1 MNGLLQDL
9 RFAIRQLRKS
19 PGFAAVAIITLALG
33 IGANTAIFSLLDQ
46 ALLRSLPV
54 KDADRLVLL
63 KYEGSNTGHLEAR
76 TDGKF
81 YFSYPMYRDLHDRNS
96 VFSGLIAT
104 DHAEVGV
111 QWHNQPALVS
121 AELVSGN
128 YFDVLGVQPAAGRL
142 FVAADDVVPDANP
155 VVVLSFN
162 YWQRRFGND
171 PRIVND
177 IIQINGHPFT
187 IVGIAPP
194 GFHSVVLGDTPDVFV
209 PMMMKA
215 EVIPGSKDLEDRRS
229 AWLNIVGKLKPG
241 MSRDQAEAGIA
252 PLWYAIRSDELKDI
266 KNHSESFRERFVAK
280 SHLFVLDGAKGFS
293 PLRADVQMPLL
304 IIMGMVG
311 LVALMACANVG
322 SLLLVRGAGRIREMS
337 VRYALG
343 AKRYRVIQ
351 QLLVEGLLLGL
362 SGGLL
367 GMLLAPRVTG
377 LLINMIWSGST
388 GDLPFS
394 SAPDLRVL
402 AFNCAVALFASVVFS
417 LAPAMQ
423 FYRPDLAPSLKQ
435 QGMTAR
441 SSPLR
446 FRRISVAVQIGL
458 SLMLLVGAGL
468 FVRTLH
474 NLKSLNAGFPTDH
487 LLTFGVDPRLAGYEP
502 ARTFALYQ
510 RIFETLKGL
519 PGVRSVAATNDP
531 ELAGDTETG
540 NITVAGY
547 AEKPQED
554 MNVEQPNVSADYFS
568 TMQMPLLAG
577 RTFTDQDTL
586 ESQKVA
592 IVNESFARYFFGDP
606 RQSLGHSVGNGGAT
620 SVKTD
625 IDIVG
630 VVKDAKHTG
639 LREPVMRTMFRPYLQ
654 IPEPYAMT
662 FYLRTEQQPEN
673 AESTIRRAMQTL
685 DSSLVLDTFRTMG
698 EQIDNNLVA
707 ERVIAL
713 LATSFG
719 VLAALMAAVGLYG
732 VLAYSTAQRTS
743 EIGIRMA
750 LGATRASVVK
760 MVIFEV
766 FWLAGI
772 SIAVALPLSLLLM
785 RAVRSQLFGIS
796 SSDPLTLSLMT
807 VLVIF
812 VALASA
818 MLPARRAAK
827 VEPMR
832 ALRYE

>member
-1 MNGLLQDL
+1 MNGLFQDL
-9 RFAIRQLRKS
+9 RFAFRQLRKS

-63 KYEGSNTGHLEAR
+63 KYDGSNSGHLDSR

-81 YFSYPMYRDLHDRNS
+81 YFSYPMYRDLRDRNS

-104 DHAEVGV
+104 DWAEVGV
-111 QWHNQPALVS
+111 QWHNQPDLVP

-128 YFDVLGVQPAAGRL
+128 YFDVLGVQPAAGRM
-142 FVAADDVVPDANP
+142 FVAADDAVPDANP
-155 VVVLSFN
+155 VVVLSFS
-162 YWQRRFGND
+162 YWRRRFGGD
-171 PRIVND
+171 ARVVND

-187 IVGIAPP
+187 IVGVAPP
-194 GFHSVVLGDTPDVFV
+194 AFHSVVLGDRPDVFV

-215 EVIPGSKDLEDRRS
+215 QVMPGAKDLEERRS
-229 AWLNIVGKLKPG
+229 SWLNIVGKLKPG
-241 MSRDQAEAGIA
+241 TSREQAEAGIA

-266 KNHSESFRERFVAK
+266 KGGSQNFREHFVAK

-293 PLRADVQMPLL
+293 PLRTDVQMPLL

-322 SLLLVRGAGRIREMS
+322 SLLMVRGAGRIREMS

-343 AKRYRVIQ
+343 AKRHRVIQ
-351 QLLVEGLLLGL
+351 QLLVEGVLLGV

-367 GMLLAPRVTG
+367 GMLLAPRVTDM
-377 LLINMIWSGST
+377 LIKMIWSGGT

-394 SAPDLRVL
+394 STPDLRIL
-402 AFNCAVALFASVVFS
+402 AFNCGLALLASLIFS

-446 FRRISVAVQIGL
+446 FRRASVAVQIGL

-487 LLTFGVDPRLAGYEP
+487 LLTFGVDPRMAGYEP

-510 RIFETLKGL
+510 RIFETLKSL
-519 PGVRSVAATNDP
+519 PGVRSVAATTDP
-531 ELAGDTETG
+531 ELASDNETG

-554 MNVEQPNVSADYFS
+554 MNVELPNVSVEYFS

-577 RTFTDQDTL
+577 RAFTDQDRIG
-586 ESQKVA
+586 SQNVVV
-592 IVNESFARYFFGDP
+592 VNERFARYFFGDP
-606 RQSLGHSVGNGGAT
+606 QQAIGHNVGTGGGPGT
-620 SVKTD
+620 KTE
-625 IDIVG
+625 IAIVG
-630 VVKDAKHTG
+630 VVKDAKHTS

-654 IPEPYAMT
+654 IPEPRAMT
-662 FYLRTEQQPEN
+662 FYLRTEQPPES
-673 AESTIRRAMQTL
+673 AESSIRRAMQTL
-685 DSSLVLDTFRTMG
+685 DSKLVLDTFRTMD
-698 EQIDNNLVA
+698 EQIDTSLVA

-719 VLAALMAAVGLYG
+719 ILAALMAAVGLYG

-750 LGATRASVVK
+750 LGATRGSVVK
-760 MVIFEV
+760 MVIWEV

-772 SIAVALPLSLLLM
+772 SIAVTLPLSLLLM

-796 SSDPLTLSLMT
+796 SSDPVTLGLMT
-807 VLVIF
+807 LLVIL

>member
-9 RFAIRQLRKS
+9 RYAVRQLRKS

-63 KYEGSNTGHLEAR
+63 KYDGSNTGRLESR

-81 YFSYPMYRDLHDRNS
+81 YFSYPMYRDLRDRNS
-96 VFSGLIAT
+96 VFSGMIAT

-111 QWHNQPALVS
+111 QWHNQPDLVA

-128 YFDVLGVQPAAGRL
+128 YFDVLGIQPAAGRM
-142 FVAADDVVPDANP
+142 FVAADDMVADSNP
-155 VVVLSFN
+155 VVVLSFS
-162 YWQRRFGND
+162 YWRRRFGAD

-177 IIQINGHPFT
+177 AIQINGHPFT

-194 GFHSVVLGDTPDVFV
+194 AFHSVVLGDTPDVFV

-229 AWLNIVGKLKPG
+229 SWLNIIGKMKPG
-241 MSRDQAEAGIA
+241 MSREQAEAGIA

-266 KNHSESFRERFVAK
+266 KGGSANFRERFVAK

-351 QLLVEGLLLGL
+351 QLLVEGLLLGVA
-362 SGGLL
+362 GGLF
-367 GMLLAPRVTG
+367 GMLLAPRVTD
-377 LLINMIWSGST
+377 LLIKMIWSGGT

-394 SAPDLRVL
+394 STPDLRIL
-402 AFNCAVALFASVVFS
+402 AFNCALAVLASLIFS

-468 FVRTLH
+468 FVRTLR

-487 LLTFGVDPRLAGYEP
+487 LLTFGVDPRMAGYEP

-519 PGVRSVAATNDP
+519 PGVRSVAATTDP
-531 ELAGDTETG
+531 ELAGDNETG

-547 AEKPQED
+547 TEKPQED
-554 MNVEQPNVSADYFS
+554 MQVEQPEVSVDYFS
-568 TMQMPLLAG
+568 TLQMPLLAG
-577 RTFTDQDTL
+577 RAFTEQDTNS
-586 ESQKVA
+586 SQKVVV
-592 IVNESFARYFFGDP
+592 VNEMFARYFFGDP
-606 RQSLGHSVGNGGAT
+606 LQAIGHSIGNGGGPGT
-620 SVKTD
+620 KTD
-625 IDIVG
+625 TAIVG
-630 VVKDAKHTG
+630 VVKDAKHTS
-639 LREPVMRTMFRPYLQ
+639 LREPVMRTMFRPYVQ
-654 IPEPYAMT
+654 IPEPHAMT

-673 AESTIRRAMQTL
+673 AESTIRHAMQTL
-685 DSSLVLDTFRTMG
+685 DSNLVLDTFRTMD
-698 EQIDNNLVA
+698 EQIDNSLVA

-750 LGATRASVVK
+750 LGATRGSVVK
-760 MVIFEV
+760 MVVFEV
-766 FWLAGI
+766 VWLAGI
-772 SIAVALPLSLLLM
+772 SIAVTLPLSLLLM

-796 SSDPLTLSLMT
+796 SSDPLTLCAMT
-807 VLVIF
+807 LLVIF

>member
-9 RFAIRQLRKS
+9 RYAVRQLRKS
-19 PGFAAVAIITLALG
+19 PGFAAVAILTLALG

-54 KDADRLVLL
+54 KDVDRLVLL
-63 KYEGSNTGHLEAR
+63 RYEGSNTGHLSSR
-76 TDGKF
+76 TDSKF
-81 YFSYPMYRDLHDRNS
+81 YFSYPMYRDLRDRNS
-96 VFSGLIAT
+96 VFSGVIAT
-104 DHAEVGV
+104 VWTQVGV
-111 QWHNQPALVS
+111 QWHNQPGLVA

-128 YFDVLGVQPAAGRL
+128 YFDVLGVQPAAGRM
-142 FVAADDVVPDANP
+142 FVAADDVAPDANP
-155 VVVLSFN
+155 VAVLSYS
-162 YWQRRFGND
+162 YWRRRFGAD

-177 IIQINGHPFT
+177 TIQINGHPFL
-187 IVGIAPP
+187 IVGVAPP
-194 GFHSVVLGDTPDVFV
+194 AFHSVVLGDTPDVFV
-209 PMMMKA
+209 PMTMKA
-215 EVIPGSKDLEDRRS
+215 EVIPGVKDLEDRRS

-241 MSRDQAEAGIA
+241 VSREQAEAGIA

-266 KNHSESFRERFVAK
+266 KNHSETFREHFVAK
-280 SHLFVLDGAKGFS
+280 SHLYVLDGAKGFS
-293 PLRADVQMPLL
+293 PLRKDVQMPLL
-304 IIMGMVG
+304 IIMGMVV

-343 AKRYRVIQ
+343 AKRNRVIQ
-351 QLLVEGLLLGL
+351 QLLVEGLLLGVA
-362 SGGLL
+362 GGLL

-377 LLINMIWSGST
+377 LLINMIWSGGT

-394 SAPDLRVL
+394 ATPDFRILF
-402 AFNCAVALFASVVFS
+402 FNCALALLASLLFS
-417 LAPAMQ
+417 LAPAAM
-423 FYRPDLAPSLKQ
+423 FYRPDLAPALKQ

-446 FRRISVAVQIGL
+446 FRRISVAVQVGL

-487 LLTFGVDPRLAGYEP
+487 LLTFGIDPRMAGYEP

-510 RIFETLKGL
+510 RIFEALKGL
-519 PGVRSVAATNDP
+519 PGVSSVAATDDP
-531 ELAGDTETG
+531 ELANDNETG

-547 AEKPQED
+547 TEKPQED
-554 MNVEQPNVSADYFS
+554 MNVEQPNVSGEYFS
-568 TMQMPLLAG
+568 TLQMQLLAG
-577 RTFTDQDTL
+577 RPFSEQDTAG
-586 ESQKVA
+586 SQKVVV
-592 IVNESFARYFFGDP
+592 VNESFARYFFGDP
-606 RQSLGHSVGNGGAT
+606 LQALGHNVGNGGGQGT
-620 SVKTD
+620 KTD
-625 IDIVG
+625 MAIVG

-639 LREPVMRTMFRPYLQ
+639 LREPVTRTMFRPYLQ
-654 IPEPYAMT
+654 LPEPHALV
-662 FYLRTEQQPEN
+662 FYLRTQQAPEN
-673 AESTIRRAMQTL
+673 AESTIRHAMQTL
-685 DSSLVLDTFRTMG
+685 DPNVVLDSFRTMD
-698 EQIDNNLVA
+698 EQIDSSLVA

-719 VLAALMAAVGLYG
+719 ILAALMAAVGLYG

-750 LGATRASVVK
+750 LGATRGSVVK
-760 MVIFEV
+760 MVVFEV
-766 FWLAGI
+766 LWLAGI
-772 SIAVALPLSLLLM
+772 SIAVTLPLSLLLM
-785 RAVRSQLFGIS
+785 RAVRAQLFGIS
-796 SSDPLTLSLMT
+796 SSDPLTLGAMT
-807 VLVIF
+807 LLVIV

-818 MLPARRAAK
+818 MLPARRAAR

>member
-19 PGFAAVAIITLALG
+19 PGFATVAIVTLALG

-54 KDADRLVLL
+54 RDADRLVLL
-63 KYEGSNTGHLEAR
+63 KYEGSNTGRLSSRA
-76 TDGKF
+76 DGKF
-81 YFSYPMYRDLHDRNS
+81 YFSYPMYRDLRDRNS
-96 VFSGLIAT
+96 VFSGVIAT
-104 DHAEVGV
+104 AWTQVGV
-111 QWHNQPALVS
+111 QWHNQPDLVA

-128 YFDVLGVQPAAGRL
+128 YFDVLGVQRAAGRM
-142 FVAADDVVPDANP
+142 FVASDDAVPDANP
-155 VVVLSFN
+155 VVILSFS
-162 YWQRRFGND
+162 YWRRRFGTD
-171 PRIVND
+171 SRVVND
-177 IIQINGHPFT
+177 TIQINGHPFT
-187 IVGIAPP
+187 IIGVAPP
-194 GFHSVVLGDTPDVFV
+194 AFHSVVLGDTPDVFV
-209 PMMMKA
+209 PMTMKA

-229 AWLNIVGKLKPG
+229 SWLNIVGKLKPG
-241 MSRDQAEAGIA
+241 VSREQAEAGIA

-280 SHLFVLDGAKGFS
+280 SHLYVLDGAKGFS
-293 PLRADVQMPLL
+293 PLRKDVQMPLL

-351 QLLVEGLLLGL
+351 QLLVEGLLLGVA
-362 SGGLL
+362 GGLL
-367 GMLLAPRVTG
+367 GMMLAPRVTG
-377 LLINMIWSGST
+377 LLIKMMWSGGT

-394 SAPDLRVL
+394 ATPDFRILV
-402 AFNCAVALFASVVFS
+402 FNCALALLASLLFS
-417 LAPAMQ
+417 LAPAAL

-446 FRRISVAVQIGL
+446 FRRVSVAVQVGL

-468 FVRTLH
+468 FVRTLR
-474 NLKSLNAGFPTDH
+474 NLKSLNAGFSTDH
-487 LLTFGVDPRLAGYEP
+487 LLTFGVDPSMAGYAP

-519 PGVRSVAATNDP
+519 PGVRSVAATDDP
-531 ELAGDTETG
+531 ELANNSETG

-554 MNVEQPNVSADYFS
+554 MNVEQPIVSMDYFS

-577 RTFTDQDTL
+577 RAFTEQDTAA
-586 ESQKVA
+586 SQKAVV
-592 IVNESFARYFFGDP
+592 VNESFARYFFSDP
-606 RQSLGHSVGNGGAT
+606 RQAIGHNVGSGGGLGT
-620 SVKTD
+620 KTD
-625 IDIVG
+625 MAIVG
-630 VVKDAKHTG
+630 VVKDAKHTS

-654 IPEPYAMT
+654 VPEPHAMV
-662 FYLRTEQQPEN
+662 FYLRTEQRPES
-673 AESTIRRAMQTL
+673 AESTIRNAMQTL
-685 DSSLVLDTFRTMG
+685 DSKIVLDTFRTMD
-698 EQIDNNLVA
+698 EQIDNSLVA

-719 VLAALMAAVGLYG
+719 ILAALMAAVGLYG

-743 EIGIRMA
+743 EIGIRIA
-750 LGATRASVVK
+750 LGATRVSVVK

-766 FWLAGI
+766 LWLAGI
-772 SIAVALPLSLLLM
+772 SIAVTLPLLLLLM
-785 RAVRSQLFGIS
+785 RAVRSQLFGVS
-796 SSDPLTLSLMT
+796 SADPITLSAMT
-807 VLVIF
+807 LLVIF
-812 VALASA
+812 VALGSA

-827 VEPMR
+827 IEPMR

>member
-9 RFAIRQLRKS
+9 RFALRQLRKS

-63 KYEGSNTGHLEAR
+63 RYDGSNTGHLESR
-76 TDGKF
+76 TDGHF
-81 YFSYPMYRDLHDRNS
+81 YFSYPMYRDLRDRNS
-96 VFSGLIAT
+96 VFSGVIAT
-104 DHAEVGV
+104 DWAQVGV
-111 QWHNQPALVS
+111 QWHNQPDLVP

-128 YFDVLGVQPAAGRL
+128 YFDVLGVQPAAGRV
-142 FVAADDVVPDANP
+142 FVAGDDRVPDANP
-155 VVVLSFN
+155 VVILSFS
-162 YWQRRFGND
+162 YWQRRFGAD
-171 PRIVND
+171 PRILND
-177 IIQINGHPFT
+177 TIEINGHPFT
-187 IVGIAPP
+187 IVGVTPP
-194 GFHSVVLGDTPDVFV
+194 AFHSVVLGDRPDVFV

-215 EVIPGSKDLEDRRS
+215 EIIPGSKDLEVRRS
-229 AWLNIVGKLKPG
+229 SWLNIVGKLKPG
-241 MSRDQAEAGIA
+241 MSREQAEAGIA
-252 PLWYAIRSDELKDI
+252 PLWYSIRSDELKEI
-266 KNHSESFRERFVAK
+266 KGGSESFRDRFVTK

-293 PLRADVQMPLL
+293 PLRTDVRMPLL

-351 QLLVEGLLLGL
+351 QLSVEGLLLGAA
-362 SGGLL
+362 GGLL

-377 LLINMIWSGST
+377 LLIKMIWSGGT

-394 SAPDLRVL
+394 STADFRIL
-402 AFNCAVALFASVVFS
+402 AFNCVLALVASLLFS

-423 FYRPDLAPSLKQ
+423 FYRPDLAPALKQ

-474 NLKSLNAGFPTDH
+474 NLKSLNAGFPTDR
-487 LLTFGVDPRLAGYEP
+487 LLTFGVDPRMAGYEP

-510 RIFETLKGL
+510 RIFETLKGV
-519 PGVRSVAATNDP
+519 PGARAVAATTDP
-531 ELAGDTETG
+531 ELANDNETG
-540 NITVAGY
+540 SITVAGY
-547 AEKPQED
+547 TEKPQED
-554 MNVEQPNVSADYFS
+554 MNVEQPNVSVDYFS
-568 TMQMPLLAG
+568 TLQMPLLAG
-577 RTFTDQDTL
+577 RAFTEQDTVG
-586 ESQKVA
+586 SQKVVV
-592 IVNESFARYFFGDP
+592 VNETFARYFFGDP
-606 RQSLGHSVGNGGAT
+606 LQAIGHNLGDGGGPGT
-620 SVKTD
+620 KTD
-625 IDIVG
+625 ISIVG
-630 VVKDAKHTG
+630 VVKDAKHTS
-639 LREPVMRTMFRPYLQ
+639 LREPVTRTMFRPYLQ
-654 IPEPYAMT
+654 VPEPHAMT

-685 DSSLVLDTFRTMG
+685 DSSLVLDTFRTMD
-698 EQIDNNLVA
+698 EQINNSLVA

-750 LGATRASVVK
+750 LGATRGSVVK

-772 SIAVALPLSLLLM
+772 SIAVTLPLSLLLM

-796 SSDPLTLSLMT
+796 SSDPLTLSAMT
-807 VLVIF
+807 LLVIF

-818 MLPARRAAK
+818 MLPARRAAR